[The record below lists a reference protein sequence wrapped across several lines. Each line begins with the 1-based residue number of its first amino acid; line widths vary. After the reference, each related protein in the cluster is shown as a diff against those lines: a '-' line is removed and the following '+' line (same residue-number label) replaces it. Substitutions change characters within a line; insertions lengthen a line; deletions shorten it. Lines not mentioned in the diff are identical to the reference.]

1 MNNFLPINATKNLNI
16 QGGVLFPFTSEKTSV
31 QKFLKLTQRSTRSF
45 GLTTKAEKEAGFLIK
60 LHRVGAAI
68 YEGGFDVNK
77 DLGEKAKAI
86 GLGYSTANKIVMMA
100 NKGTFLVSV
109 IDGVN
114 CFSSSLISQAF
125 AIYKAH
131 GKSYI
136 NARPEVLKTVE
147 DYTSALE
154 TFSSLEWS
162 PGFTSACLEPVAMI
176 GTLNLVKKMKERPS
190 VASFYND
197 GCFMSVTKQTKAGIG
212 LTERFEQRL
221 AREQYN
227 AVDFLW
233 NFNNG
238 IMSAIDD
245 FNFFYDQFGD
255 LVNKLYDLVLADE
268 KASAAAHKPAARV
281 KVKTKKAS

>member
-16 QGGVLFPFTSEKTSV
+16 QDGVLFPFTSEKTSV

-45 GLTTKAEKEAGFLIK
+45 GPPTKAEKEAGFLTK

-86 GLGYSTANKIVMMA
+86 GLGYSTANKIVMMS
-100 NKGTFLVSV
+100 NNGTFLVSV
-109 IDGVN
+109 IDAAN

-136 NARPEVLKTVE
+136 SARPEVLKTVE

-162 PGFTSACLEPVAMI
+162 PGFTSACSEPVAMI
-176 GTLNLVKKMKERPS
+176 GTLNLVKKMKETRS
-190 VASFYND
+190 VESFYND
-197 GCFMSVTKQTKAGIG
+197 RCFGSLTRQTKVGIG
-212 LTERFEQRL
+212 LTQSFEQRL

-233 NFNNG
+233 NFNIG
-238 IMSAIDD
+238 IASAIEN
-245 FNFFYDQFGD
+245 FNFFYDQCGD
-255 LVNKLYDLVLADE
+255 LVNKLYDLVMADE
-268 KASAAAHKPAARV
+268 KARAAAHSPASRV
-281 KVKTKKAS
+281 KVKAKKAS